1 MTQSTLNSPWYQA
14 MMAQVLRGPQ
24 RGPQYP
30 AEAGLNAVGDL
41 AQALQMKRMTDKGE
55 AKDAATQSDNTNAYA
70 TALNNL
76 GSKDNSTWDVG
87 GGMDASGDPGQIN
100 VSPAVNASPAQ
111 RMAAALRGSPE
122 MAQQMG
128 PELAKQLTA
137 PHPMSLGPTGQA
149 YDPLT
154 LKPGESP
161 FGDPR
166 IKSKEQLAQEE
177 ELKGAAGPAPQP
189 TVGMTPEAEAQ
200 ALRIAEA
207 NRKATLAAQQETWGQ
222 PVEEKGPDGKP
233 IAVQYGNKGTRRVVE
248 GAIPKG
254 QQPTRQ
260 MQPKAINDLSAAGDQ
275 AAAMDRLTGGFK
287 PEYGGHTVLGGLSNT
302 IGRLTGD
309 STGQTQWWQD
319 YQVQLNQMRN
329 KLFGAALTAQEK
341 SEFEKAVINP
351 RMDPGEIQKNLQRQD
366 QLATVAARKLAKAY
380 TAAGYNKEAVE
391 DAIGMSIEDLSGT
404 AKPGPGD
411 YTNPPQSGAAPQA
424 SGGWS
429 VKRVQ

>member
-1 MTQSTLNSPWYQA
+1 MGSYLDSPMYRE
-14 MMAQVLRGPQ
+14 MMAQTLRGGG
-24 RGPQYP
+24 RSQYP
-30 AEAGLNAVGDL
+30 GEAL
-41 AQALQMKRMTDKGE
+41 AGMVQALALKKFGAQQE
-55 AKDAATQSDNTNAYA
+55 ARQKNQEADSTNAYA
-70 TALNNL
+70 TALSNL

-87 GGMDASGDPGQIN
+87 GGMDASGSPAPIN
-100 VSPAVNASPAQ
+100 VSPAVNASQPQ
-111 RMAAALRGSPE
+111 RYAAALRGSPE
-122 MAQQMG
+122 LAKEMG
-128 PELAKQLTA
+128 PTLARQLTA
-137 PHPMSLGPTGQA
+137 PHPMSIAPTGQA
-149 YDPLT
+149 YDPLE
-154 LKPGESP
+154 LKPGDSP

-166 IKSKEQLAQEE
+166 IKPQAVVDQENAQ
-177 ELKGAAGPAPQP
+177 KGVPGPPPAAPQP
-189 TVGMTPEAEAQ
+189 SVGMTPEAEAQ

-207 NRKATLAAQQETWGQ
+207 NRTANLAAQQETWGQ

-233 IAVQYGNKGTRRVVE
+233 IAVQYGNKGGRKIVE

-351 RMDPGEIQKNLQRQD
+351 RMDPGEIKKNLERQD
-366 QLATVAARKLAKAY
+366 KLATIAARKLAKAY

-404 AKPGPGD
+404 TKPGPGD
-411 YTNPPQSGAAPQA
+411 YTNAPAAAPKV
-424 SGGWS
+424 SGRF
-429 VKRVQ
+429 KIEQVQ